1 VNALYLALG
10 ALFGFLLSRAGVTD
24 YPRMLDLFRFRDLH
38 VGGVMGVAIAVSAL
52 GLCWLVRK
60 RSNAVIG
67 CALELAP
74 KPMRPR
80 LFALSLVFGV
90 GWALTGA

>member
-1 VNALYLALG
+1 VIPVYLAAG

-24 YPRMLDLFRFRDLH
+24 TGRMLALFTFRDLH
-38 VGGVMGVAIAVSAL
+38 VGGVMAVAIAVAAP
-52 GLCWLVRK
+52 GLAWLVRK
-60 RSNAVIG
+60 RAQAVIG
-67 CALELAP
+67 CPLELAP

-80 LFALSLVFGV
+80 LFLTSLVFGV

>member
-1 VNALYLALG
+1 MNALYLALG

-24 YPRMLDLFRFRDLH
+24 YQRMMDLFRFRDLH
-38 VGGVMGVAIAVSAL
+38 VGGVMGVAIGVSAL
-52 GLCWLVRK
+52 GLAWLVRS
-60 RSNAVIG
+60 RSSAVIG
-67 CALELAP
+67 CPLELAP
-74 KPMRPR
+74 KPMKPR

>member
-1 VNALYLALG
+1 MNALYFAFG

-24 YPRMLDLFRFRDLH
+24 YGRMLDFFRFRDLH
-38 VGGVMGVAIAVSAL
+38 VGGVMGVAIGVSAL
-52 GLCWLVRK
+52 GLAWLVKHRP
-60 RSNAVIG
+60 SAALG

-74 KPMRPR
+74 KPMKPR